1 VGIEQLDKQHQ
12 RGQIVKKLIITGAS
26 RGIGLAVARNFLN
39 QDYQVVNLSRSPCPL
54 ESVRQIHVD
63 LSDPVSIASIGDEL
77 SDEAQNC
84 QQLLLVHNA
93 GLLQKDSLTTVSGAA
108 LRRSLEVNLVAPVA
122 LNQLLLP
129 LMPPSSSIIY
139 VGSTLSEKAVANSLS
154 YVVAKHG
161 LIGLMRST
169 CQDLAGTGIHTACVC
184 PGFTDTEMLR
194 THIGNDQN
202 VISAIAAGVT
212 FGRLITPEEIADT
225 IGFCA
230 TSPVLNGAVIH
241 ANLGQIER

>member
-1 VGIEQLDKQHQ
+1 MGIQLLAKKQPA
-12 RGQIVKKLIITGAS
+12 GLIMKKLIITGAS
-26 RGIGLAVARNFLN
+26 RGIGLAVARRFL
-39 QDYQVVNLSRSPCPL
+39 QKGYQVINLSRSPCPL
-54 ESVRQIHVD
+54 DNIYQIAVD
-63 LSDPVSIASIGDEL
+63 LSDPVSIASISSEL
-77 SDEAQNC
+77 SNQAQDAE
-84 QQLLLVHNA
+84 QLLVVHNA
-93 GLLQKDSLTTVSGAA
+93 GLLQKDSISDVSSAG

-122 LNQLLLP
+122 INQILLP
-129 LMPPSSSIIY
+129 FMQPSSAIIY

-169 CQDLAGTGIHTACVC
+169 CQDLAGAGIHTTCVC

-194 THIGNDQN
+194 THIGNDQT
-202 VISAIAAGVT
+202 VIDSIAQGVT

-225 IGFCA
+225 IYFCA
-230 TSPVLNGAVIH
+230 TNPVLNGAVIH

>member
-1 VGIEQLDKQHQ
+1 M
-12 RGQIVKKLIITGAS
+12 KKLVITGAS
-26 RGIGLAVARNFLN
+26 RGIGLAVANHFLN
-39 QDYQVVNLSRSPCPL
+39 KGYQVINLSRSTCPL
-54 ESVRQIHVD
+54 DAVRQIPVD
-63 LSDPVSIASIGDEL
+63 LSDPVSIASISDEL
-77 SDEAQNC
+77 CEEVKNC
-84 QQLLLVHNA
+84 DQLLLVHNA
-93 GLLQKDSLTTVSGAA
+93 GLLQKDSVSDVSSAA
-108 LRRSLEVNLVAPVA
+108 LRRSLEVNLVAPVVI
-122 LNQLLLP
+122 NQILLP

-194 THIGNDQN
+194 AHIGNDQA
-202 VISAIAAGVT
+202 VIDSISQSVT
-212 FGRLITPEEIADT
+212 FGRLITPEEIAET
-225 IGFCA
+225 IYFCA
-230 TSPVLNGAVIH
+230 TNPVLNGGVIH